1 MSYRE
6 DQHLRAVATEAG
18 RTDLIE
24 AMDRADAALDAAS
37 EDAREAYRQYQDF
50 CTRQERRAEESK
62 EIRRQMR
69 DLPAIGEAAISEL
82 EKP

>member
-18 RTDLIE
+18 RTDLVE
-24 AMDRADAALDAAS
+24 AMDRADAELTQAA
-37 EDAREAYRQYQDF
+37 ARTREAHRLYQELSRAQD
-50 CTRQERRAEESK
+50 RVAEEGK
-62 EIRRQMR
+62 EIRRQIR
-69 DLPAIGEAAISEL
+69 AIGEAAISE